1 MILPNQNQLQNHQQ
15 TPSAMSA
22 NTNSHQQ
29 KPIAPKPNSS
39 CEQAVSTTTRT
50 TAGSRKQ
57 LAFQH
62 PTFGYAIPAPLPAKV
77 ARRNAR
83 ERNRVKQVQSLTN
96 TAFFYSGFS
105 KKPQRRIKQSIIRE
119 PDREKIMALPVG
131 QINYSL
137 FGKHFFLLF
146 LQVTLSS

>member
-96 TAFFYSGFS
+96 TDFFYSGFS
-105 KKPQRRIKQSIIRE
+105 KKPKDGASNQLLGDHIGKNHG
-119 PDREKIMALPVG
+119 LGG
-131 QINYSL
+131 QINYPS
-137 FGKHFFLLF
+137 FGKHCYLPF
-146 LQVTLSS
+146 LQATLSS